1 MQLHV
6 FATGSHGNCYV
17 LKDKAGKM
25 LMLDCGVPMQAVYRA
40 VDFNTTALDACL
52 CGHFHSDHLKAAKD
66 MLKAYMP
73 VYMTGLT
80 AELGKIDRMSPTL
93 RICREDDQLKIGN
106 WRVLPFPTYH
116 DAPGSVGFLIRHTE
130 EDVTVAYVT
139 DTGFIKYVFP
149 NLNVLLVECNY
160 IDELLKAD
168 ADRLH
173 EEGDRFIRSYESHM
187 SLERLLSYLSKVDL
201 SKLKN
206 IVLVHM
212 SDRYSDENRMIEEVK
227 RQTGVSVYAAHAGDV
242 IPLDEVPF

>member
-66 MLKAYMP
+66 MLRAFMP

-80 AELGKIDRMSPTL
+80 AELGKIDRHSPTL
-93 RICREDDQLKIGN
+93 HICREDDQLKIGN

-160 IDELLKAD
+160 IDDLIDEHKDDIGERYMRLKETHMGLN
-168 ADRLH
+168 RLK
-173 EEGDRFIRSYESHM
+173 
-187 SLERLLSYLSKVDL
+187 SYLGKVDKSQL
-201 SKLKN
+201 RHV
-206 IVLVHM
+206 VLLHM
-212 SDRYSDENRMIEEVK
+212 SDSNSDALRMQTEIHALTGAEVHI
-227 RQTGVSVYAAHAGDV
+227 ADAGLQ
-242 IPLDEVPF
+242 INLDEVPF

>member
-1 MQLHV
+1 
-6 FATGSHGNCYV
+6 
-17 LKDKAGKM
+17 
-25 LMLDCGVPMQAVYRA
+25 
-40 VDFNTTALDACL
+40 
-52 CGHFHSDHLKAAKD
+52 
-66 MLKAYMP
+66 MP

-160 IDELLKAD
+160 IDDLIDEHKEDIGERFMRLK
-168 ADRLH
+168 
-173 EEGDRFIRSYESHM
+173 ETHM
-187 SLERLLSYLSKVDL
+187 SLHSLKSYLSKVDRTQL
-201 SKLKN
+201 RHV
-206 IVLVHM
+206 VLLHM
-212 SDRYSDENRMIEEVK
+212 SDSNSDAERMQTEIHALTGAEVHI
-227 RQTGVSVYAAHAGDV
+227 ADAGLQ
-242 IPLDEVPF
+242 INLDEVPF

>member
-1 MQLHV
+1 MA
-6 FATGSHGNCYV
+6 FSF
-17 LKDKAGKM
+17 
-25 LMLDCGVPMQAVYRA
+25 P
-40 VDFNTTALDACL
+40 TTI
-52 CGHFHSDHLKAAKD
+52 FDHLKAAKD
-66 MLKAYMP
+66 MLRAFMP

-160 IDELLKAD
+160 IDDLIDEHKEDIGERFMRLK
-168 ADRLH
+168 
-173 EEGDRFIRSYESHM
+173 ETHM
-187 SLERLLSYLSKVDL
+187 SLHRLKSYLSKVDKSQL
-201 SKLKN
+201 RHV
-206 IVLVHM
+206 VLLHM
-212 SDRYSDENRMIEEVK
+212 SDSNSDAERMQTEIHALTGAEVHI
-227 RQTGVSVYAAHAGDV
+227 ADAGLQ
-242 IPLDEVPF
+242 INLDEVPF